1 MIPPDPIRRF
11 KTLLAHGA
19 AITGLVTVALAP
31 CAFAQSTVVAPQIP
45 LTPREVT
52 NQMLSGELAYDHAT
66 LAQLTMLNKKVSELQ
81 AHRND
86 SGMRVTG
93 KDACFYR
100 HEAYSRGM
108 VVKFGGESFECEK
121 PSSAGPLIWSSL

>member
-1 MIPPDPIRRF
+1 MTPPRTINRP
-11 KTLLAHGA
+11 KTLLALGA
-19 AITGLVTVALAP
+19 AMTGLVAVALAP
-31 CAFAQSTVVAPQIP
+31 CAFAQTTMVAPH
-45 LTPREVT
+45 LTAPEDAS
-52 NQMLSGELAYDHAT
+52 QMLSAKLAYDHAI

-81 AHRND
+81 THRND

-108 VVKFGGESFECEK
+108 VVKFGGESFECKK
-121 PSSAGPLIWSSL
+121 PDSAGPLEWSSL